1 MRSDA
6 EAPLLIRALCA
17 LIGMALRPFVR
28 AEAPRQTKRRV
39 RTGRRP
45 PAVMVISPASGAEL
59 IPVGGRSPPD
69 RSWASLG
76 TPRPPINFLTP
87 TGQTRHWLMPGDRRS
102 RMPISGCPVR
112 KGSGFPDRILLLE

>member
-45 PAVMVISPASGAEL
+45 PAVMVISP
-59 IPVGGRSPPD
+59 D
-69 RSWASLG
+69 
-76 TPRPPINFLTP
+76 PIREYRKVYGHHP
-87 TGQTRHWLMPGDRRS
+87 TFH
-102 RMPISGCPVR
+102 
-112 KGSGFPDRILLLE
+112 